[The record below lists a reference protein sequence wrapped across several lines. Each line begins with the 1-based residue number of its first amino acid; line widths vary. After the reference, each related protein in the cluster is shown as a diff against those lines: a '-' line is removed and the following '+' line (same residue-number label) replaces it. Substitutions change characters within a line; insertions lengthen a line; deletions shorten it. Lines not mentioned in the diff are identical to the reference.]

1 MTDGL
6 ETVLRLVEE
15 GRLSPEEAAS
25 ILSAIEAGSGGATG
39 PSSTAADR
47 AAGPGGSGGR
57 SIRIEVT
64 DGGRSVVNL
73 RLPAS
78 IGELALLRIPGLGEE
93 DVVRIREALRVGLV
107 GDLVR
112 AVDDSGNGV
121 RITVE

>member
-1 MTDGL
+1 MSDGL

-15 GRLSPEEAAS
+15 GRLSPDEAAS
-25 ILSAIEAGSGGATG
+25 ILSAIDRGSGGSTG
-39 PSSTAADR
+39 SAAPESR
-47 AAGPGGSGGR
+47 PPMGGGGGGR

-64 DGGRSVVNL
+64 DGGRNVVNL

-93 DVVRIREALRVGLV
+93 DVVRIREALRADLV

>member
-1 MTDGL
+1 MTDTL

-15 GRLSPEEAAS
+15 GDLSPEEAAK
-25 ILSAIEAGSGGATG
+25 II
-39 PSSTAADR
+39 AALER
-47 AAGPGGSGGR
+47 TTGR
-57 SIRIEVT
+57 SDRWTDTRRPVSGDPARAGRALRVEVS

-78 IGELALLRIPGLGEE
+78 LGELALSRIPGLSDDDAG
-93 DVVRIREALRVGLV
+93 RIREALRVGFV

-112 AVDDSGNGV
+112 AMDDDGNGV